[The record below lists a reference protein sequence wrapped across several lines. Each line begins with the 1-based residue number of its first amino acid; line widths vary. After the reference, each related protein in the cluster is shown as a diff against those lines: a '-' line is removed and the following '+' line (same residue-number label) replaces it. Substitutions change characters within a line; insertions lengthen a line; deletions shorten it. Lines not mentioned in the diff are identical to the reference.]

1 MNNTLAQGSVWG
13 YEVFGARMD
22 DFNQN
27 KENIQGQDLHE
38 SQVAAH

>member
-1 MNNTLAQGSVWG
+1 MNNTLPKGNVWG
-13 YEVFGARMD
+13 RMD

-38 SQVAAH
+38 SQVEAK